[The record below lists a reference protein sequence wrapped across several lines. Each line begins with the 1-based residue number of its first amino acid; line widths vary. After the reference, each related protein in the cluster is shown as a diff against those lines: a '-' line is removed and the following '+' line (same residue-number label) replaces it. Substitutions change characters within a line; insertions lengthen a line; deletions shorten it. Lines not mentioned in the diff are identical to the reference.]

1 MSDTATLQKVK
12 KRLGISYS
20 SEDDMLNDMIDAAVA
35 DLGIAGI
42 TGESVQLSN
51 PLILQAVI
59 AYVGMNWP
67 ENREDYALWAESYE
81 KQKGQL
87 WSSTGYTVWSGES

>member
-20 SEDDMLNDMIDAAVA
+20 SEDDSLNDMIDAAVA
-35 DLGIAGI
+35 DLANAGI

-67 ENREDYALWAESYE
+67 ENKEDYEMWAESYAS
-81 KQKGQL
+81 QKAKL
-87 WSSTGYTVWSGES
+87 WSATGYTVWSGES